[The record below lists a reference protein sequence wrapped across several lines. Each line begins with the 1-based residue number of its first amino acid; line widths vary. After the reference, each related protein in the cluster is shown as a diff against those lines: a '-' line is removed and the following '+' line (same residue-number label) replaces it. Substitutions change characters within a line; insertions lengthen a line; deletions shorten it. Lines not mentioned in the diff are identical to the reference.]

1 MSELMRYIDLKFD
14 FTAEQMRRY
23 EVDDKGCW
31 NWTGRVKEAR
41 EPYGRIDYS
50 LGTRITRRVFCA
62 HRVSY
67 AYHNGADPGGMMV
80 THLCDNPRCINPD
93 HLRLGTHA
101 DNMRDMAKKGRG
113 TRGEA
118 NHHCLLRESAI
129 IEIIDQI
136 RAGKSNMEIA
146 KSLPVTHSQ
155 ISQIRLGKSW
165 RHITGKLDYN
175 PEQYRRRA

>member
-1 MSELMRYIDLKFD
+1 MFL
-14 FTAEQMRRY
+14 TAEQLLTTAQASALLAISPKQFRR
-23 EVDDKGCW
+23 EFVNKGMIP
-31 NWTGRVKEAR
+31 VV
-41 EPYGRIDYS
+41 S
-50 LGTRITRRVFCA
+50 L
-62 HRVSY
+62 
-67 AYHNGADPGGMMV
+67 
-80 THLCDNPRCINPD
+80 
-93 HLRLGTHA
+93 
-101 DNMRDMAKKGRG
+101 GRG